1 MRFYAD
7 PADTLP
13 IYRQLMRQVNEG
25 LAAGR
30 LAPGEQ
36 LPSHRHLSLQLTIA
50 PLTVKRAYDELE
62 KLGLVTQTRGLG
74 SFIADP
80 LPDPSAGPPPPLD
93 GPSLREAA
101 RDLLRQAARSGLDL
115 TDVIALLADASR
127 QLATQET
134 HP

>member
-1 MRFYAD
+1 MRFHAD

-13 IYRQLMRQVNEG
+13 IYRQLMRQVTEG

-80 LPDPSAGPPPPLD
+80 LPDPSAEPPPPLN

-127 QLATQET
+127 QLADE
-134 HP
+134 

>member
-1 MRFYAD
+1 MGIARS
-7 PADTLP
+7 
-13 IYRQLMRQVNEG
+13 
-25 LAAGR
+25 AASGRR

-62 KLGLVTQTRGLG
+62 TLGLVTQTRGLG

-80 LPDPSAGPPPPLD
+80 LPDPSAEPPPPPLS

-101 RDLLRQAARSGLDL
+101 RDLLKQAARSGLDL

-127 QLATQET
+127 QLADG
-134 HP
+134 

>member
-1 MRFYAD
+1 MRFHAD

-13 IYRQLMRQVNEG
+13 IYRQLMRQVTEG
-25 LAAGR
+25 IAAGR

-74 SFIADP
+74 SFIANP
-80 LPDPSAGPPPPLD
+80 LPDPSAGPPPPPLD

-127 QLATQET
+127 QLADE
-134 HP
+134 